1 MAAGLINIR
10 KTVDTLTPALSA
22 LQRRQLPFATAQ
34 ALTQTAKGVRKDL
47 TDALS
52 QAFDKPTRYTLGAIA
67 YLSASKTRLTSAVL
81 IKDDSAKG
89 TPPLK
94 FLAAEV
100 AGGERRAK
108 RFERALQ
115 ARGLLPAGWI
125 AVPGRDT
132 KLDAS
137 GNVSGALIV
146 SILSDLRAFAEV
158 GYVANRVTKREAR
171 LSGGARKVRRA
182 GKYFVVMP
190 GKRGTPG
197 IYRKSGRGVELVFIY
212 ARHATYQPRY
222 DFFKLAEAAAL
233 KRFPAEF
240 NKALANA
247 LASAR

>member
-1 MAAGLINIR
+1 MAAGLLNVR
-10 KTVDTLTPALSA
+10 KTVDTLTPALSD
-22 LQRRQLPFATAQ
+22 LQRRQLPFATAVS
-34 ALTQTAKGVRKDL
+34 LTQTAKGTRQDL
-47 TDALS
+47 TDAIA
-52 QAFDKPTRYTLGAIA
+52 QAFDRPTRYTLGAVA
-67 YLSASKTRLTSAVL
+67 SLSASKTRLTSAVL

-100 AGGERRAK
+100 QGGERRAK

-125 AVPGRDT
+125 AVPGNDT

-158 GYVANRVTKREAR
+158 GYIANRVTKREAR

-182 GKYFVVMP
+182 GKYFVVQP
-190 GKRGTPG
+190 GKRGQPG
-197 IYRKSGRGVELVFIY
+197 IYRKTGGGIELVFIF
-212 ARHATYQPRY
+212 ARHATYAPRY
-222 DFFKLAEAAAL
+222 DFFKLAEASAR
-233 KRFPAEF
+233 KRFPVEF
-240 NKALANA
+240 NKALAAA